1 MCRIQYSSLFKHRGL
16 SRYASQEMSS
26 QILYLLRQ
34 NPGTLTGTD
43 PRSKSPNPWVSRPWG
58 SRGEGPDWGSS
69 IRVCGFNMLW
79 PRACSL
85 VLRLISLCSLSPIFT
100 SPALSSS
107 CLPLFS
113 LAFYAVTKMLY
124 LHLFTPYLCLF
135 STHIWVTSHNI
146 CYMFYGY

>member
-16 SRYASQEMSS
+16 SRYAGQEMSS
-26 QILYLLRQ
+26 QILHLLRQ
-34 NPGTLTGTD
+34 NPGTGTGTD

-58 SRGEGPDWGSS
+58 GRREGPDRGSS
-69 IRVCGFNMLW
+69 IHVCGFNTLW

-100 SPALSSS
+100 SPTLSSS
-107 CLPLFS
+107 RLQHS
-113 LAFYAVTKMLY
+113 LSLSYTVTKMFY

-135 STHIWVTSHNI
+135 STHTWVISHDV
-146 CYMFYGY
+146 C